1 LKNKK
6 YIALITFF
14 AAICIIAGCSSSG
27 PSINTD
33 DPQKAFE
40 IAKRKFDRGDYV
52 DAIED
57 FSFMKIRFHGTEVS
71 EKVQF
76 YLAES
81 YFRQKEYVISEY
93 EYDNLMKEF
102 PLSPLYPEAKFK
114 RGLSFCELS
123 PKYPL
128 DQQYTQ
134 DALNELLEFLE
145 LYPEDKNAPEAEKKI
160 KELRNKLAYKN
171 FRTGEIYLKNDNIKA
186 AALYFQSV
194 YEEYIDSDWADD
206 AMIGEAEALIEGKKY
221 DRAKAVLE
229 KFYKLFPKSELKSK
243 ADRLLSRIKE
253 FQTSR

>member
-1 LKNKK
+1 MNTSK
-6 YIALITFF
+6 YLIQIFVFT
-14 AAICIIAGCSSSG
+14 AAFYITGCSSSG

-57 FSFMKIRFHGTEVS
+57 FSFMKIRFPGTEIS
-71 EKVQF
+71 DKVQF

-81 YFRQKEYVISEY
+81 YFRQKEYLLSAY
-93 EYDNLMKEF
+93 EYDNLLRNF
-102 PLSPLYPEAKFK
+102 PLSQLYPDAKFK
-114 RGLSFCELS
+114 LGLSYYELS

-128 DQQYTQ
+128 DQGYTQ
-134 DALNELLEFLE
+134 DALNELLVFLE

-171 FRTGEIYLKNDNIKA
+171 FRTGEIYLKNDNNKA

-194 YEEYIDSDWADD
+194 YEDYIDSDWADD
-206 AMIGEAEALIEGKKY
+206 SMVGEAEALINGKKY
-221 DRAKAVLE
+221 DRAKEVLE
-229 KFYKLFPKSELKSK
+229 KFYKLFPKSDQKSK
-243 ADRLLSRIKE
+243 ADRLLSRLKE
-253 FQTSR
+253 FQTSK